1 MDERATRRRVVGT
14 LGAAV
19 GLGLAGCSSN
29 DGDEPSG
36 EDNRVIGGG
45 DDGDGTPG
53 GAGTETQ
60 AGDDGE
66 MGGDTG
72 SDDADEW
79 VVTRETADTVVDDD
93 TVFRVEVDGDIL
105 VTRDVQLGGQVTA
118 SGQVVL
124 EDEVDVDG
132 TVDAGEIT
140 VTGGDVEMD
149 GHVDTDGT
157 AILAADIEATRAVH
171 AETGRLERISD
182 LVVSSGVDVEGN
194 VRAGGHLI
202 VGHDSSVAGNLT
214 AGRDGG
220 SQFVVVGR
228 NVDIGGTVQG
238 TADLLLGPDSE
249 VEGDVSVPG
258 TVYLGEDA
266 SVEGDVEAER
276 VERSSRA
283 DLFD

>member
-45 DDGDGTPG
+45 EDGDATTEEQD
-53 GAGTETQ
+53 TETR

-66 MGGDTG
+66 MEGGTG
-72 SDDADEW
+72 SDDAGEW
-79 VVTRETADTVVDDD
+79 VVTRETADTVVEND
-93 TVFRVEVDGDIL
+93 TVYRVQVDGDLL
-105 VTRDVQLGGQVTA
+105 VTGGVQLGGPATA
-118 SGQVVL
+118 GGQIVL
-124 EDEVDVDG
+124 EDDVDVDG
-132 TVDAGEIT
+132 TVDAVDIT
-140 VTGGDVEMD
+140 VTGGDVAID
-149 GHVDTDGT
+149 GHVDTDST
-157 AILAADIEATRAVH
+157 AILGADIEATRAVH
-171 AETGRLERISD
+171 AEKGRLDRISD
-182 LVVSSGVDVEGN
+182 LVVSSGVDVEGHA
-194 VRAGGHLI
+194 RAGGHLI
-202 VGHDSSVAGNLT
+202 VGHDGAVDGNVT

-220 SQFVVVGR
+220 SQYVVVGR
-228 NVDIGGTVQG
+228 GVDIGGNVRG

-258 TVYLGEDA
+258 TVYLGDDA
-266 SVEGDVEAER
+266 TIEGDIEAER

-283 DLFD
+283 DVFD